1 MAGEAHVCQLGQ
13 MGNVCVLIA
22 EAWLLLGSTLTLCP
36 DDSRSELATAGKL
49 LELLCEPSSR
59 VCGLCFGSVSS
70 RSSSQS
76 PFVMDG
82 SV

>member
-1 MAGEAHVCQLGQ
+1 MSAGPDGQ
-13 MGNVCVLIA
+13 CVRSHSRGLA
-22 EAWLLLGSTLTLCP
+22 VAGFHLTLCP
-36 DDSRSELATAGKL
+36 EDSRSELATAGKL
-49 LELLCEPSSR
+49 LELLCEPSSQ